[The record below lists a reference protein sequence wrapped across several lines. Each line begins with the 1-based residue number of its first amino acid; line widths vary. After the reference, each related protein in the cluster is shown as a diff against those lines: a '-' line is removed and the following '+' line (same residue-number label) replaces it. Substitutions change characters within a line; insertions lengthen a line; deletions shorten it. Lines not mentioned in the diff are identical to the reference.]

1 MVIREE
7 DIYLPRPEPEQ
18 RCGYCAKPVKVPVVW
33 WHGPAWAFYMHP
45 DCAAAFALQVLT
57 DAHKAG
63 DGRDLLTQA
72 VRGNKAHDES

>member
-7 DIYLPRPEPEQ
+7 GRDLHPAVNTE
-18 RCGYCAKPVKVPVVW
+18 CGYCYKPITFPAVH
-33 WHGPAWAFYMHP
+33 WHGGADLWFFMHP

-72 VRGNKAHDES
+72 VRGNRP